1 MSADLGAIKRKL
13 GPRKRHVN
21 LNIQA
26 AKEVKQRPI
35 EGDLDLE
42 QLLDDTREK
51 RDQLQQPSI
60 NPFVLNSKKPR
71 NLLEK
76 ESTTR

>member
-35 EGDLDLE
+35 ESDLDSV
-42 QLLDDTREK
+42 
-51 RDQLQQPSI
+51 SI
-60 NPFVLNSKKPR
+60 SNNYWMTLARKGISYN
-71 NLLEK
+71 N
-76 ESTTR
+76 T